1 MEFVTS
7 PFFTAGRAAFVI
19 SALLVLFILWIAVRI
34 LFALAAYHDALSKE
48 NRDAVMWGLL
58 IGFLGL
64 IPSIIYL
71 CVRNSVS
78 TQVRCRN
85 CGALYGSWYQFCP
98 ACGEKSNNPVPTF
111 GPYAEV
117 YERKAKR
124 ELTAGIVLAGVEVF
138 LPVLW
143 VMLFAVV
150 RL

>member
-1 MEFVTS
+1 MGFVYGPS
-7 PFFTAGRAAFVI
+7 FTAGRAAFVI
-19 SALLVLFILWIAVRI
+19 SMLLLLFLLWISMKI
-34 LFALAAYHDALSKE
+34 LFALAAYHDALSKG

-64 IPSIIYL
+64 IPGIVYL

-98 ACGEKSNNPVPTF
+98 ACGEKNNNPAPTF

-117 YERKAKR
+117 YEQKAKR
-124 ELTAGIVLAGVEVF
+124 ELIAGIILAGMEVV

-143 VMLFAVV
+143 VMLFAVAH
-150 RL
+150 L